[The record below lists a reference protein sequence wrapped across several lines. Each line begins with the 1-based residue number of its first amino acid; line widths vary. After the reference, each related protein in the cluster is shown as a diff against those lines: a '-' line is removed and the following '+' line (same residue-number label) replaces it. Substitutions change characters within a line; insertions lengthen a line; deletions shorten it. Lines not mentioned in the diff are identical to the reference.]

1 MLTRQGPKQSYIN
14 HIAIV
19 IDESGS
25 MQSLRAA
32 VVKVVDGLISHL
44 ALRSKEMDQ
53 ETRVTVYTFNNEPKC
68 LIFDKDVL
76 RLPSIADFYRPT
88 SQTALI
94 DAAILSQEDL
104 ALTCTKY
111 GDHSFLTYV
120 ITDGQNNINNSR
132 QYELAN
138 LLSKQADNWTVAVL
152 VPDMNGKHYA
162 KQYGFP
168 ADNIAIWD
176 STSATGVAEAGEVI
190 RKATD
195 VYMANRTKGTRGSR
209 NLFTMD
215 LSNVNASSVASLGI
229 TPLEPGKFKMIPIPP
244 VKGEP
249 NAKIVLKDFVEAN
262 GFRFQVGKNFYAL
275 SKVEKIQADKDVAIV
290 HKKTRQVFVGHEAR
304 KLLGLPDHE
313 VRIHPGS
320 SSEYEIYI
328 QSNSNNRHLVVGTH
342 LLILAPV
349 YA

>member
-1 MLTRQGPKQSYIN
+1 MLTRQGLHQAYIN

-25 MQSLRAA
+25 MQPLTNA
-32 VVKVVDGLISHL
+32 VIKVVDELIAHL

-53 ETRVTVYTFNNEPKC
+53 ETRVTVYTFNNEPRC
-68 LIFDKDVL
+68 VIFDKDVL
-76 RLPSIADFYRPT
+76 RLPSIKDFYRPT

-94 DAAILSQEDL
+94 DATILSQEDL

-120 ITDGQNNINNSR
+120 ITDGQNNVNNGR
-132 QYELAN
+132 QYELTR
-138 LLSKQADNWTVAVL
+138 LLTGQADNWTVAVL

-162 KQYGFP
+162 KQFGFP

-195 VYMANRTKGTRGSR
+195 TYMTNRTMGTRGSR

-229 TPLEPGKFKMIPIPP
+229 KPLEHGKYKMIPIPP

-249 NAKIVLKDFVEAN
+249 NAKIVLKEFVEAN
-262 GFRFQVGKNFYAL
+262 GFRFQLGKNFYRM
-275 SKVEKIQADKDVAIV
+275 SKAEKIQADKDVAIV
-290 HKKTRQVFVGHEAR
+290 HNKTRQVYVGHEAR
-304 KLLGLPDHE
+304 KLLNLPDHE

-320 SSEYEIYI
+320 NSEYEIYI
-328 QSNSNNRHLVVGTH
+328 QSNSNNRHLVVGTQ
-342 LLILAPV
+342 LLILNPV